1 MRLQRYTPRAF
12 GARFYAFRIFSADCW
27 QPYRQVNLASPLN
40 NLSQAA
46 HTRLIFGFRSFSFIW
61 FPHFLFTAENTEKS
75 QHTSFKGDATND
87 GASVACSNIRG
98 VVVNFD
104 LGERF
109 PRPRSQ
115 QRGSLHPRVRCVV
128 AGGGHP
134 PAPGNFFEIFDTK
147 SSIWGQFGPENKL
160 IEGQPYEYNVKCRNA
175 SVWPTIF
182 AGAPFWLQNICRNG
196 VPPRSRTTTP
206 LSNIRL

>member
-1 MRLQRYTPRAF
+1 MHHNTLFQDKNLKNFLGRGTAHPLGASIVAPSALHTSRFRRSVLCVPYFQCRLLATLSS
-12 GARFYAFRIFSADCW
+12 G
-27 QPYRQVNLASPLN
+27 QPCVSSQQSLTSCSHSSHFWFPLS
-40 NLSQAA
+40 L
-46 HTRLIFGFRSFSFIW
+46 FFW

-75 QHTSFKGDATND
+75 QHTSFKGDATNE

-115 QRGSLHPRVRCVV
+115 QRGSLHPRVRCVF

-134 PAPGNFFEIFDTK
+134 PAPGNFF
-147 SSIWGQFGPENKL
+147 
-160 IEGQPYEYNVKCRNA
+160 
-175 SVWPTIF
+175 
-182 AGAPFWLQNICRNG
+182 
-196 VPPRSRTTTP
+196 
-206 LSNIRL
+206 